1 MQGTT
6 EVITHRPSIIE
17 SIKSFQARTK
27 KVWNACVEKSLPA
40 FSVGKVGEGYS
51 AAKARGVKIS
61 YVTEITENNLS
72 FCREIMQFAELR
84 HLDGVQCNFAL
95 SETEYVAGFM
105 EEAELVSLVRTDIE
119 AIVRQQHLV
128 FQTLWNIAEPAADKI
143 ARLS

>member
-1 MQGTT
+1 
-6 EVITHRPSIIE
+6 
-17 SIKSFQARTK
+17 
-27 KVWNACVEKSLPA
+27 
-40 FSVGKVGEGYS
+40 
-51 AAKARGVKIS
+51 
-61 YVTEITENNLS
+61 
-72 FCREIMQFAELR
+72 MQFAELR
-84 HLDGVQCNFAL
+84 HLDGVRCNFAL